1 MIYVKGKIK
10 DYASNQSE
18 LDETNDLSKS
28 ALDRSSRSILDE
40 YQQKFENNQAILQGY
55 IDVLKDLS
63 KKVSSIGDSVQKQY
77 EWLRNQD
84 FIPATEG
91 GQEALDD
98 IGEKLCQTMG
108 DDSNGNPGCNVTL
121 EQIDDF
127 TECINTGDGSGCH
140 DTCDS
145 HIQMCVD
152 VGEGSCQ
159 TACEAVCQ
167 DNCESQC
174 QATTEGTC
182 DTPIQA
188 ACGLV
193 EADSDYCVPSEM
205 GENCTSYGQDGWC
218 GLLESTCSGVED
230 KITCATL
237 GDYTGDTCYAVGE
250 TNCRFVGEKYCTYTG
265 EEFCDHTFEK
275 FCHYEG
281 ESDCYLVGEDGKN
294 CWYELDDCSDYVQ
307 GYVCG
312 VSCDKIEDNVC
323 HQTGEDYCYFAGEEY
338 CIVGGEKLWC
348 ISFGDNNCSEV
359 GDDGCT
365 KYSDDS
371 YYCPAIA
378 DKILNCTDN
387 TENVICE
394 RMVVDACG
402 IPFKDCMNSAV
413 CPAEYGSNAGCGEY
427 EGCGYCQ
434 ANCLDCGLSAG
445 PCQSCGQDGFC
456 QTCGLDAAH
465 CQSCGLDAAHCQ
477 SCGLSSYS
485 CQSCGQDGHCQ
496 ACGLDGQCQSC
507 GLSGASCQSCGQDGH
522 CQTCGQGGVPCQV
535 CGQDG
540 HCENCE
546 GACTI
551 CDQPCLGSDCQRCED
566 SSCHDGCT
574 STGQCCEG
582 CTGDCQGEC
591 VSSCHAGTH
600 CDPYVWICTSPGER

>member
-1 MIYVKGKIK
+1 MIYIKGKIK
-10 DYASNQSE
+10 DYASNQSD
-18 LDETNDLSKS
+18 LDKTNDLSKS

-55 IDVLKDLS
+55 IDVLKNLS
-63 KKVSSIGDSVQKQY
+63 EKVSSIGDSVQKQY

-108 DDSNGNPGCNVTL
+108 DDGNGNPGCNVTL

-127 TECINTGDGSGCH
+127 TDCIATGDGSGC
-140 DTCDS
+140 DNTCDS

-152 VGEGSCQ
+152 IGEGSCQ

-174 QATTEGTC
+174 QATTEGT
-182 DTPIQA
+182 TEG
-188 ACGLV
+188 ACNLL
-193 EADSDYCVPSEM
+193 ADKCPTLEDVLRECGQCLGVCVGP
-205 GENCTSYGQDGWC
+205 GENCSELCDAIGDDSCTSYGQDNWC
-218 GLLESTCSGVED
+218 GLLESNCG
-230 KITCATL
+230 TL
-237 GDYTGDTCYAVGE
+237 GDTFNCVSLGDYSGDTCYEVGE
-250 TNCRFVGEKYCTYTG
+250 MNCSWQGEKYCTMPGEQFCNHSGELYCLYPGERQCLFEGEDTFYCDTTVDIYMCDNSADGPDVCYDTG
-265 EEFCDHTFEK
+265 QANCKYPGEKYCREPGEK
-275 FCHYEG
+275 FYCFFY
-281 ESDCYLVGEDGKN
+281 
-294 CWYELDDCSDYVQ
+294 
-307 GYVCG
+307 
-312 VSCDKIEDNVC
+312 EDNAC
-323 HQTGEDYCYFAGEEY
+323 TSIGDQELICKYYDDESYS
-338 CIVGGEKLWC
+338 WC
-348 ISFGDNNCSEV
+348 EQ
-359 GDDGCT
+359 
-365 KYSDDS
+365 
-371 YYCPAIA
+371 
-378 DKILNCTDN
+378 
-387 TENVICE
+387 E
-394 RMVVDACG
+394 VVDACG
-402 IPFKDCMNSAV
+402 IPFKNCSNSAE

-507 GLSGASCQSCGQDGH
+507 GLSGASCQSCGQEGH
-522 CQTCGQGGVPCQV
+522 CQTCGEGGVPCQV

-582 CTGDCQGEC
+582 CTGECQGEC

-600 CDPYVWICTSPGER
+600 CDPYVWICTSPSES